1 METDGPLVGLGI
13 AGTPEDVGWRRPTLT
28 RELLCR
34 QAEREGLTTISISTM
49 GRVLARL
56 GRHDQNPRSLPTARA
71 TRRGVGRPSQVGH
84 QTADCKRGGSF
95 VREPWM
101 LARAHSLL
109 VAVPALDVLEI
120 TSDPEPRAVPR
131 APSHVRGLMQLH
143 GRTFPLVDLRTCLGL
158 PSARE
163 TLGELLG
170 LFKEREKDHKRWMA
184 TLATAVAERQSF
196 ALALDPHQCAF
207 GRWYDHYRSD
217 NLLVTAHLKR
227 IAAPHAALHARGG
240 KALSLVAEGKQEQAM
255 AMVESMRHG
264 PFRQTVTLFEEA
276 QRLVAD
282 ETREV
287 ALVVRTAQGPL
298 GLAVD
303 AAEAVEEVHPLVAE
317 GRTSPFVLGFAKRP
331 RDAGMVTLLDIARV
345 LASVGFPPAA
355 SSG

>member
-1 METDGPLVGLGI
+1 VG
-13 AGTPEDVGWRRPTLT
+13 
-28 RELLCR
+28 
-34 QAEREGLTTISISTM
+34 
-49 GRVLARL
+49 
-56 GRHDQNPRSLPTARA
+56 N
-71 TRRGVGRPSQVGH
+71 
-84 QTADCKRGGSF
+84 QTADSERGGSF
-95 VREPWM
+95 VSEPWI

-120 TSDPEPRAVPR
+120 TSDPEPRAMPGVPF
-131 APSHVRGLMQLH
+131 HVRGLMQLR
-143 GRTFPLVDLRTCLGL
+143 GRTFPLVDLRTCLSL

-170 LFKEREKDHKRWMA
+170 LFKEREEDHRRWMA
-184 TLATAVAERQSF
+184 TLAAAVAERQSF
-196 ALALDPHQCAF
+196 ALTLDPHQCAF

-227 IAAPHAALHARGG
+227 IAAPHGALHAQGE

-255 AMVESMRHG
+255 ALVESMRQG
-264 PFRQTVTLFEEA
+264 PFRQTVALFEEA

-303 AAEAVEEVHPLVAE
+303 AAEAVEEVRPLAAE
-317 GRTSPFVLGFAKRP
+317 GRTSPFILGFAKRL
-331 RDAGMVTLLDIARV
+331 RDAGMVTLLDTAKV
-345 LASVGFPPAA
+345 LASVGFSPAA
-355 SSG
+355 SPA